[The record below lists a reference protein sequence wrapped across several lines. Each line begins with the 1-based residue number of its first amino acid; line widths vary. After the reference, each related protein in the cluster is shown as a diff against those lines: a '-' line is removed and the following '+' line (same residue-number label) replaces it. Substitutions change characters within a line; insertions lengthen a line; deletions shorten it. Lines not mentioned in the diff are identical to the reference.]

1 MWNLCNCFLIYRNF
15 RSSLLLV
22 DVFEN
27 FQNLCQKKGKND
39 FQKDFFKLINFAVF
53 AKTMENVRKHRDIK
67 LVTTQRRRNYLK
79 SEPNYDTK
87 NFLQKIY

>member
-1 MWNLCNCFLIYRNF
+1 MWNLCNCFLIYRNL

-39 FQKDFFKLINFAVF
+39 FQKDFF
-53 AKTMENVRKHRDIK
+53 
-67 LVTTQRRRNYLK
+67 
-79 SEPNYDTK
+79 
-87 NFLQKIY
+87 